1 MVSGENRR
9 HDDVVS
15 KLLNVWPALP
25 LAAYGLWAAWM
36 ALVFSGS
43 LWLSDV
49 ETDGD
54 SLTKLFTISMLANA
68 AACLVAAWKSDTVE
82 RLMKQPKVLVGAG
95 CMAAAGAVLIIL
107 SGPYYLGTVLDAA
120 PVFNCGSVLTGVGM
134 ALIMLK
140 CGAMFGDLPPRWAIL
155 NVALSQVTAVFVFFC
170 ILGSPTWSPI
180 TGGPTLV
187 SMIAFV
193 GLPLAASLFAC
204 IEPVSTE
211 AQAPRP
217 IRLRSEGAA
226 AGLGKL
232 AVRGA
237 LALFILAFACSMV
250 RGFAIQSSVLEF
262 TLSNSML
269 LVLVRVAIAV
279 ALAMVAVFIDVE
291 RIDLGR
297 FYVVIVASL
306 AVLIVLL
313 PVVGQHFSVVHI
325 LVTTANFA
333 LELATW
339 CLLSFIVYQ
348 KRLSAA
354 AVFGFGFGMLTIGD
368 AVGWFV
374 GAYRLT
380 GSFGD
385 GSVQVMFVLIA
396 GVMTVASLVLFSE
409 REIRKITESAGD
421 DEPSLAEAMAMES
434 LEWKVSPEAG
444 ASEGERRKKIIDQAI
459 EDYRLTPREGEVL
472 ACLLTGRSAEWIAE
486 ELCVSLST
494 TRSHTRNIYTKLDVH
509 SREELFAL
517 FDARAARSSRRPSES
532 SQLARPLIKEGAV
545 S

>member
-1 MVSGENRR
+1 MVSGETRR
-9 HDDVVS
+9 RDEVVS

-54 SLTKLFTISMLANA
+54 SVTKLFTISMLANA
-68 AACLVAAWKSDTVE
+68 AACFVAAWKSDVAE
-82 RLMKQPKVLVGAG
+82 FLLRRPKALVGAG
-95 CMAAAGAVLIIL
+95 CMAAAGAALIIVA
-107 SGPYYLGTVLDAA
+107 GPYYMGDDMAA
-120 PVFNCGSVLTGVGM
+120 PFVFNCGSILAGVGM
-134 ALIMLK
+134 AFIMLR
-140 CGAMFGDLPPRWAIL
+140 CGAMFGDLPPRRAIL
-155 NVALSQVTAVFVFFC
+155 NVSLSQITAVFVFFC
-170 ILGSPTWSPI
+170 ILGSPAWSPVP
-180 TGGPTLV
+180 GGPTLI
-187 SMIAFV
+187 SIIAFV
-193 GLPLAASLFAC
+193 GLPIAASLFAC
-204 IEPVSTE
+204 MEPVSGDGQE
-211 AQAPRP
+211 LRP
-217 IRLRSEGAA
+217 IRMRSEGAA

-232 AVRGA
+232 AVRGV
-237 LALFILAFACSMV
+237 LALFILSFACSMV
-250 RGFAIQSSVLEF
+250 RGFVIQSSVLEF
-262 TLSNSML
+262 TLASNTL

-279 ALAMVAVFIDVE
+279 ALAMVAVFIDVD

-306 AVLIVLL
+306 ALLIVLL
-313 PVVGQHFSVVHI
+313 PVVGQHSSIVGI
-325 LVTTANFA
+325 LVTIANFA
-333 LELATW
+333 LELAAW
-339 CLLSFIVYQ
+339 CLLAFVVYQ

-368 AVGWFV
+368 SLGWSV

-385 GSVQVMFVLIA
+385 GSVQIMFVLIA

-409 REIRKITESAGD
+409 REIKKITEAASD
-421 DEPSLAEAMAMES
+421 EEPSLAEAMAMES
-434 LEWKVSPEAG
+434 LDWKVVPEAG
-444 ASEGERRKKIIDQAI
+444 SSEGDRRRKVIDQAI
-459 EDYRLTPREGEVL
+459 EEYRLTPREGEVL
-472 ACLLTGRSAEWIAE
+472 ACLLTGRSAEWIAD

-517 FDARAARSSRRPSES
+517 FDERSSRPAQKSGE
-532 SQLARPLIKEGAV
+532 AA
-545 S
+545 